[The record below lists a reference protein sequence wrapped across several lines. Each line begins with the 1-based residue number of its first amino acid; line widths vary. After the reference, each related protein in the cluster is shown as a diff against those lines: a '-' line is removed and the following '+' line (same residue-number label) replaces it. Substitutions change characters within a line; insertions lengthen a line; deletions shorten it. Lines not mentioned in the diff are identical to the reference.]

1 MSSGWERKAI
11 SDTTA
16 VLEDV
21 GSKRFTKPQ
30 TCKLWFLRH
39 KTQDPLPH
47 TSAPGQGELSRA
59 LSQIIH
65 CSSGK
70 GRRLAFIQAVGL
82 LLLTPTSPH
91 TQTVIKL
98 ISQPSPPSGYVR
110 EVVTATVAA
119 LSCRRQK
126 ARFLT
131 NTQPVSISTLLFSLL
146 LLKGRPYPN

>member
-1 MSSGWERKAI
+1 MSSGWEWKVI

-16 VLEDV
+16 ALEDV
-21 GSKRFTKPQ
+21 GSKRVTKPQ

-39 KTQDPLPH
+39 NTQDPLPH
-47 TSAPGQGELSRA
+47 TPAPGQGELSRA
-59 LSQIIH
+59 FSQIIH

-70 GRRLAFIQAVGL
+70 RRLAFIQAVGL

-98 ISQPSPPSGYVR
+98 VSQPSPPSGYVR

-119 LSCRRQK
+119 LSWRRQK

-131 NTQPVSISTLLFSLL
+131 NTQPVYLYTLVFSLL
-146 LLKGRPYPN
+146 LLEGRPYPN